1 MSDRI
6 SRVEV
11 RELTGGLTCQ
21 IGYHVWRLRDLT
33 DGLTCQIGYHVWRLE
48 N

>member
-11 RELTGGLTCQ
+11 RELT
-21 IGYHVWRLRDLT
+21 
-33 DGLTCQIGYHVWRLE
+33 DGLTCQIGYHVSRIE

>member
-1 MSDRI
+1 MPDRI

-21 IGYHVWRLRDLT
+21 IGYHVS
-33 DGLTCQIGYHVWRLE
+33 RLE
-48 N
+48 K

>member
-11 RELTGGLTCQ
+11 REMTGGLTCQ
-21 IGYHVWRLRDLT
+21 IGYHVWRL
-33 DGLTCQIGYHVWRLE
+33 E

>member
-1 MSDRI
+1 MPDRI

-11 RELTGGLTCQ
+11 RE
-21 IGYHVWRLRDLT
+21 LT
-33 DGLTCQIGYHVWRLE
+33 DGLTCQIGYHVSRLE

>member
-1 MSDRI
+1 MADRI

-11 RELTGGLTCQ
+11 R
-21 IGYHVWRLRDLT
+21 VLT
-33 DGLTCQIGYHVWRLE
+33 DGLTCQIGYHVSRLE